1 MTIKYFET
9 ERLCFR
15 GWQEEDK
22 PEFALM
28 NADPEVM
35 QYFLRRL
42 DESESNAF
50 VSRIESHFAAR
61 GYGLWAVELKQN
73 KEFIGFIGL
82 TCTSFESDFTPCI
95 EIGWRLKKSCWG
107 NGYATE
113 GAGGCLFYGFNTLG
127 LTEIYSF
134 TSVLNKRSER
144 IMQKIGMTKIKE
156 FSHPNVPAANPLN
169 KHVLYRIG
177 KDEPVL

>member
-1 MTIKYFET
+1 M
-9 ERLCFR
+9 
-15 GWQEEDK
+15 
-22 PEFALM
+22 M

-35 QYFLRRL
+35 RYFLKRL

-50 VSRIESHFAAR
+50 VSRIESHFAER
-61 GYGLWAVELKQN
+61 GYGLWAVELKQK

-82 TCTSFESDFTPCI
+82 TYTSFESDFTPCI
-95 EIGWRLKKSCWG
+95 EIGWRLKKECWG

-113 GAGGCLFYGFNTLG
+113 GAMGCLFYSFNSLG

-134 TSVLNKRSER
+134 TSVLNKGSER

-156 FSHPNVPAANPLN
+156 FNHPNIPFSNPLR
-169 KHVLYRIG
+169 KHVLYRIV
-177 KDEPVL
+177 KM